1 MTQINLNPYLKAN
14 VVEASDVAAA
24 QTLIAMVV
32 RNGGAEPDLLGT
44 LLLCLA
50 LRTPRDR
57 HTCVDLD
64 HISDWLTP
72 EGVKAQLEWPTD
84 STTWLVA
91 AKTCPLLFG
100 GPGATTPFIVDGS
113 RVYLGRSYDEE
124 GVIAAAL
131 TRNNAQH
138 VHIVLG
144 GPGTGKTR
152 EVAMK
157 FIDRFKKGERDIR
170 VALAAPTGKAAARMR
185 EVLSGEC
192 DALENLSEGKDGGL
206 DAVRAAV
213 AAAFSG
219 TVHSLLGFGPSRDT
233 RYKFNAENYL
243 PFDWVVID
251 EASMLPSSM
260 MYRLVEALDPS
271 TDLLLVGDPDQLASV
286 DAGSVLG
293 DIAKVATQKGSVL
306 FPQTKV
312 MRKQW
317 RFPPE
322 IDGLARLLRLETP
335 VDGQTLGNPKH
346 VDAVIEYLHVN
357 KNVISWINPDTDKD
371 ELIGVRK
378 KVVDHARQ
386 LHAAAMSSDPQAALN
401 KRQEL
406 QLLCAHREGKN
417 GVSYWNGF
425 VEHELGA
432 YAELRWY
439 FGRPVMVTRNNRSV
453 KLYNGDVGIIVPDA
467 DGEPVGAFS
476 ADADGKPVGAF
487 SDSKT
492 FRLVPTMRLED
503 VESVHALT
511 IHKSQGSEYDEVIVV
526 LPNESSRILTRELFY
541 TGITRTKNRLTIIGS
556 EAVLRSAVSQAI
568 RRTSGLAARL

>member
-1 MTQINLNPYLKAN
+1 MSQINLDPYLKAK
-14 VVEASDVAAA
+14 VIEAADVAAA

-57 HTCVDLD
+57 HTCIDLN

-72 EGVKAQLEWPTD
+72 EGVKKQLKWPTD
-84 STTWLVA
+84 SATWLA
-91 AKTCPLLFG
+91 ATKTCPLLFG
-100 GPGATTPFIVDGS
+100 GSGATTPLIVDGS

-124 GVIAAAL
+124 GAIAAAL

-138 VHIVLG
+138 LNIILG

-152 EVAMK
+152 QVAK
-157 FIDRFKKGERDIR
+157 NFFDRFKKGERDVR

-185 EVLSGEC
+185 EVLLREC
-192 DALENLSEGKDGGL
+192 DQLKDLPEGKDVDW
-206 DAVRAAV
+206 DAVNAAIGS
-213 AAAFSG
+213 AFSG
-219 TVHSLLGFGPSRDT
+219 TVHSLLGFGPSRDK
-233 RYKFNAENYL
+233 RYKFNADNYL

-251 EASMLPSSM
+251 ETSMLPSSM
-260 MYRLVEALDPS
+260 MYRLVDALDPS
-271 TDLLLVGDPDQLASV
+271 TALLLVGDPDQLASV

-293 DIAKVATQKGSVL
+293 DIAKVATQEGSVL
-306 FPQTKV
+306 FPQTIVKRV
-312 MRKQW
+312 QHRL
-317 RFPPE
+317 PPE

-335 VDGQTLGNPKH
+335 LDGQTLGNPKH

-386 LHAAAMSSDPQAALN
+386 LQEAAMSSDPQSALI

-406 QLLCAHREGKN
+406 QLLCAHREGKT

-432 YAELRWY
+432 YTEARWY
-439 FGRPVMVTRNNRSV
+439 FGRPVMVTRNNWSV
-453 KLYNGDVGIIVPDA
+453 DLYNGDVGIIMPDP
-467 DGEPVGAFS
+467 DGRPVG
-476 ADADGKPVGAF
+476 VF
-487 SDSKT
+487 SDGGA

-511 IHKSQGSEYDEVIVV
+511 IHKSQGSEYNEVIVV

-541 TGITRTKNRLTIIGS
+541 TGITRTKERLTIIGS

-568 RRTSGLAARL
+568 RRTSGLAARIL

>member
-14 VVEASDVAAA
+14 VVADGDVAAA

-32 RNGGAEPDLLGT
+32 RNGGSEPDLLGT

-185 EVLSGEC
+185 EVLLREC
-192 DALENLSEGKDGGL
+192 DALKKLPAGKDVVW
-206 DAVRAAV
+206 DAVNAAV
-213 AAAFSG
+213 ENAFSG
-219 TVHSLLGFGPSRDT
+219 TIHVLLGFGPSRDT
-233 RYKFNAENYL
+233 RYKFNADNHL

-251 EASMLPSSM
+251 EVSMLPSSM

-293 DIAKVATQKGSVL
+293 DIAKVATQNGSVL

-317 RFPPE
+317 RLPPE

-335 VDGQTLGNPKH
+335 LDGQTLGNPKH

-357 KNVISWINPDTDKD
+357 KDVISWINPDTNKD
-371 ELIGVRK
+371 ALTDVRK

-386 LHAAAMSSDPQAALN
+386 LRAAAMSSDPQAALD

-406 QLLCAHREGKN
+406 QLLCAHREGKT

-453 KLYNGDVGIIVPDA
+453 DLYNGDVGIIVPDA
-467 DGEPVGAFS
+467 DDQPVGAFS
-476 ADADGKPVGAF
+476 NGE
-487 SDSKT
+487 T
-492 FRLVPTMRLED
+492 LRLVPTMRLED

-568 RRTSGLAARL
+568 RRTSGLAARI

>member
-1 MTQINLNPYLKAN
+1 MTQINLNAYLKAN
-14 VVEASDVAAA
+14 VVEAADVASAE
-24 QTLIAMVV
+24 TLIAMVV
-32 RNGGAEPDLLGT
+32 RNGGTEPDLLGT

-185 EVLSGEC
+185 DVLLREC
-192 DALENLSEGKDGGL
+192 DALKRLPEGKDVDW
-206 DAVRAAV
+206 DAVNAAV
-213 AAAFSG
+213 ENAFSG
-219 TVHSLLGFGPSRDT
+219 TVHVLLGFGPSRDT
-233 RYKFNAENYL
+233 RYKFDADNHL

-251 EASMLPSSM
+251 EVSMLPSSM

-317 RFPPE
+317 RLPPE
-322 IDGLARLLRLETP
+322 IDGLARLLRLENP
-335 VDGQTLGNPKH
+335 LDGQTLGNPKH

-357 KNVISWINPDTDKD
+357 KDVISWINPDTNKD
-371 ELIGVRK
+371 ALTDVRK

-386 LHAAAMSSDPQAALN
+386 LRAAAMSSDPQAALD

-406 QLLCAHREGKN
+406 QLLCAHREGKT

-432 YAELRWY
+432 YTELRWY
-439 FGRPVMVTRNNRSV
+439 FGRPVMVTRNNRPV
-453 KLYNGDVGIIVPDA
+453 DLYNGDVGIIVPDA
-467 DGEPVGAFS
+467 DDQPVGAFS
-476 ADADGKPVGAF
+476 NGE
-487 SDSKT
+487 T
-492 FRLVPTMRLED
+492 LRLVPTMRLED

-568 RRTSGLAARL
+568 RRRSGLAARI

>member
-1 MTQINLNPYLKAN
+1 MSRKDLNPYLKTN
-14 VVEASDVAAA
+14 VVEAADIAAA

-32 RNGGAEPDLLGT
+32 RQGGAEPDLLGT

-57 HTCVDLD
+57 HTCIDLD

-72 EGVKAQLEWPTD
+72 EGVKEQLEWPTD
-84 STTWLVA
+84 SATWLA
-91 AKTCPLLFG
+91 ATKSCPLLFG
-100 GPGATTPFIVDGS
+100 APGRATPLIVDDR
-113 RVYLGRSYDEE
+113 RVYLGRSFAEE
-124 GVIAAAL
+124 GAIAAAL

-185 EVLSGEC
+185 EVLLREC
-192 DALENLSEGKDGGL
+192 DALKNLPEGKDVDW
-206 DAVRAAV
+206 DAVNAAIS
-213 AAAFSG
+213 AAFSG

-260 MYRLVEALDPS
+260 MYRLVDALEPS
-271 TDLLLVGDPDQLASV
+271 TALLLVGDPDQLASV

-293 DIAKVATQKGSVL
+293 DIAKIATQKDSVL
-306 FPQTKV
+306 FPQTNV
-312 MRKQW
+312 MRKQF
-317 RFPPE
+317 RLPPE

-335 VDGQTLGNPKH
+335 LDGQALGDSKH
-346 VDAVIEYLHVN
+346 VDAVIEYLNSN
-357 KNVISWINPDTDKD
+357 KTLISWINPDIDKD
-371 ELIGVRK
+371 ELMSVRK

-386 LHAAAMSSDPQAALN
+386 LHEAAMSPDPQLALK

-406 QLLCAHREGKN
+406 QLLCAHREGKT

-432 YAELRWY
+432 YTEARWY

-453 KLYNGDVGIIVPDA
+453 DLYNGDVGIIVPDS
-467 DGEPVGAFS
+467 GGQPVG
-476 ADADGKPVGAF
+476 VF
-487 SDSKT
+487 SDGGT

-503 VESVHALT
+503 VQSVHALT

>member
-1 MTQINLNPYLKAN
+1 MSRKDLNPYLKTN
-14 VVEASDVAAA
+14 VVEAADIAAA

-57 HTCVDLD
+57 HTCIDLD

-84 STTWLVA
+84 SATWLA
-91 AKTCPLLFG
+91 ATKSCPLLFG
-100 GPGATTPFIVDGS
+100 APGTATPLIVDDR
-113 RVYLGRSYDEE
+113 RVYLGRSFAEE
-124 GVIAAAL
+124 GAIAAAL

-185 EVLSGEC
+185 EVLLREC
-192 DALENLSEGKDGGL
+192 DALKNLPEGKDVDW
-206 DAVRAAV
+206 DAVNAAIS
-213 AAAFSG
+213 AAFSG

-233 RYKFNAENYL
+233 RYKFNADNYL

-260 MYRLVEALDPS
+260 MYRLVDALDPS
-271 TDLLLVGDPDQLASV
+271 TALLLVGDPDQLASV

-293 DIAKVATQKGSVL
+293 DIAKIATQKDSVL
-306 FPQTKV
+306 FPQTNV
-312 MRKQW
+312 MRKQF
-317 RFPPE
+317 RLPPE

-335 VDGQTLGNPKH
+335 LDGQALGDSKH
-346 VDAVIEYLHVN
+346 VDAVIEYLNSN
-357 KNVISWINPDTDKD
+357 KTLISWINPDIDKD
-371 ELIGVRK
+371 ELMSVRK

-386 LHAAAMSSDPQAALN
+386 LHEAAMSPDPQLALK

-406 QLLCAHREGKN
+406 QLLCAHREGKT

-432 YAELRWY
+432 YTEARWY

-453 KLYNGDVGIIVPDA
+453 DLYNGDVGIIVPDS
-467 DGEPVGAFS
+467 GGQPVG
-476 ADADGKPVGAF
+476 VF
-487 SDSKT
+487 SDGGA

-568 RRTSGLAARL
+568 RRTSGLAARI

>member
-1 MTQINLNPYLKAN
+1 MSQKDLNPYLKAN
-14 VVEASDVAAA
+14 VVESADIAAA
-24 QTLIAMVV
+24 QALIAMVV
-32 RNGGAEPDLLGT
+32 RQGGTEPNLLGT

-57 HTCVDLD
+57 HTCVDLE
-64 HISDWLTP
+64 HISDWLTI
-72 EGVKAQLEWPTD
+72 EGAKAQLEWPTD
-84 STTWLVA
+84 SATWLA
-91 AKTCPLLFG
+91 ATKSCPLLFG
-100 GPGATTPFIVDGS
+100 APGELTPLIIDNS
-113 RVYLGRSYDEE
+113 RVYLSRSYSEE
-124 GVIAAAL
+124 GAIAAAL

-138 VHIVLG
+138 LHIILG

-185 EVLSGEC
+185 EVLLREC
-192 DALENLSEGKDGGL
+192 DALKNLPEGKDVDW
-206 DAVRAAV
+206 DAVNAAIS
-213 AAAFSG
+213 AAFSG
-219 TVHSLLGFGPSRDT
+219 TVHSLLGFGPSRET
-233 RYKFNAENYL
+233 RYKFNSQNYL

-260 MYRLVEALDPS
+260 MYRLVDALDPS
-271 TDLLLVGDPDQLASV
+271 TALLLVGDPDQLASV

-293 DIAKVATQKGSVL
+293 DIAKIATQKDSVL
-306 FPQTKV
+306 FSQTNV
-312 MRKQW
+312 MRKQF
-317 RFPPE
+317 RLPPE

-335 VDGQTLGNPKH
+335 IDGQALGDSKH
-346 VDAVIEYLHVN
+346 VDSVIEFLQSN
-357 KNVISWINPDTDKD
+357 KTLISWINPDTDKD
-371 ELIGVRK
+371 ELMSVRK

-386 LHAAAMSSDPQAALN
+386 LHEAAMSPDPQSALK

-406 QLLCAHREGKN
+406 QLLCAHREGKT

-432 YAELRWY
+432 YTEARWY

-453 KLYNGDVGIIVPDA
+453 DLYNGDVGIIVPDS
-467 DGEPVGAFS
+467 GGQPVG
-476 ADADGKPVGAF
+476 VF
-487 SDSKT
+487 SDGGT

-568 RRTSGLAARL
+568 RRTSGLATRL

>member
-1 MTQINLNPYLKAN
+1 MSQINLNPYLKAN
-14 VVEASDVAAA
+14 VVEVADIAAA
-24 QTLIAMVV
+24 QTLVAMVV
-32 RNGGAEPDLLGT
+32 RQGGTEPDLLGT

-57 HTCVDLD
+57 HTCVDLE

-84 STTWLVA
+84 SATWLSA
-91 AKTCPLLFG
+91 TKTCPLLFG
-100 GPGATTPFIVDGS
+100 APGALTPLIIDNS

-124 GVIAAAL
+124 GAIAAAL

-138 VHIVLG
+138 LHIVLG

-157 FIDRFKKGERDIR
+157 FIDRFKKGERDVR

-185 EVLSGEC
+185 EVLLREC
-192 DALENLSEGKDGGL
+192 DALKKLPEGINVDW
-206 DAVRAAV
+206 DAVNSAI

-219 TVHSLLGFGPSRDT
+219 TVHSLLGFGPSRET
-233 RYKFNAENYL
+233 RYKFNADNYL

-260 MYRLVEALDPS
+260 MYRLVDALDPS
-271 TDLLLVGDPDQLASV
+271 TALLLVGDPDQLASV

-306 FPQTKV
+306 FPQTNV
-312 MRKQW
+312 MRDQW
-317 RFPPE
+317 RLPKE

-335 VDGQTLGNPKH
+335 LEGQALGDSKH
-346 VDAVIEYLHVN
+346 VDAVIEYLNSN
-357 KNVISWINPDTDKD
+357 KTLISWINPDTDKD
-371 ELIGVRK
+371 ELIRVRK

-386 LHAAAMSSDPQAALN
+386 LHGAAMSADPQSALK

-406 QLLCAHREGKN
+406 QLLCAHREGKT

-432 YAELRWY
+432 YTETRWY

-453 KLYNGDVGIIVPDA
+453 DLYNGDVGIIVPDS
-467 DGEPVGAFS
+467 GGQPVGVFG
-476 ADADGKPVGAF
+476 DGG
-487 SDSKT
+487 T

>member
-1 MTQINLNPYLKAN
+1 MSRKDLNPYLKTN
-14 VVEASDVAAA
+14 VVEAADIAAA

-57 HTCVDLD
+57 HTCIDLD

-84 STTWLVA
+84 SATWLA
-91 AKTCPLLFG
+91 ATKSCPLLFG
-100 GPGATTPFIVDGS
+100 APGTATPLIVDDR
-113 RVYLGRSYDEE
+113 RVYLGRSFAEE
-124 GVIAAAL
+124 GAIAAAL

-185 EVLSGEC
+185 EVLLREC
-192 DALENLSEGKDGGL
+192 DALKNLPEGKDVDW
-206 DAVRAAV
+206 DAVNAAIS
-213 AAAFSG
+213 AAFSG

-233 RYKFNAENYL
+233 RYKFNADNYL

-260 MYRLVEALDPS
+260 MYRLVDALDPS
-271 TDLLLVGDPDQLASV
+271 TALLLVGDPDQLASV

-293 DIAKVATQKGSVL
+293 DIAKIATQKDSVL
-306 FPQTKV
+306 FPQTNV
-312 MRKQW
+312 MRKQF
-317 RFPPE
+317 RLPPE

-335 VDGQTLGNPKH
+335 LDGQALGDSKH
-346 VDAVIEYLHVN
+346 VDAVIEYLNSN
-357 KNVISWINPDTDKD
+357 KTLISWINPDIDKD
-371 ELIGVRK
+371 ELMSVRK

-386 LHAAAMSSDPQAALN
+386 LHEAAMSPDPQLALK

-406 QLLCAHREGKN
+406 QLLCAHREGKT

-432 YAELRWY
+432 YTEARWY

-453 KLYNGDVGIIVPDA
+453 DLYNGDVGIIVPDS
-467 DGEPVGAFS
+467 GGQPVG
-476 ADADGKPVGAF
+476 VF
-487 SDSKT
+487 SDGGT

>member
-14 VVEASDVAAA
+14 VVEAADVAAA

-170 VALAAPTGKAAARMR
+170 VALAAPTGKAAARMHD
-185 EVLSGEC
+185 VLLREC
-192 DALENLSEGKDGGL
+192 DALKKLREGKDVDW
-206 DAVRAAV
+206 DAVNAAV
-213 AAAFSG
+213 ENAFSG
-219 TVHSLLGFGPSRDT
+219 NVHVLLGFGPSRDT
-233 RYKFNAENYL
+233 RYKFNADNYL

-251 EASMLPSSM
+251 EVSMLPSSM

-293 DIAKVATQKGSVL
+293 DIAKVATQNGSVL

-317 RFPPE
+317 RLPPE

-335 VDGQTLGNPKH
+335 LDGQTLGNPKH

-357 KNVISWINPDTDKD
+357 KDVISWINPDTNKD
-371 ELIGVRK
+371 ALTDVRK

-386 LHAAAMSSDPQAALN
+386 LRAAAMSSDPQAALD

-406 QLLCAHREGKN
+406 QLLCAHREGKT

-453 KLYNGDVGIIVPDA
+453 DLYNGDVGIIVPDA
-467 DGEPVGAFS
+467 DDQPVGAFS
-476 ADADGKPVGAF
+476 NGE
-487 SDSKT
+487 T
-492 FRLVPTMRLED
+492 LRLVPTMRLED

-568 RRTSGLAARL
+568 RRTSGLAARI

>member
-1 MTQINLNPYLKAN
+1 MSQKDLNPYLKAN
-14 VVEASDVAAA
+14 VVESADIAAA
-24 QTLIAMVV
+24 QALIAMVV
-32 RNGGAEPDLLGT
+32 RQGGTEPNLLGT

-57 HTCVDLD
+57 HTCVDLE
-64 HISDWLTP
+64 HISDWLTI
-72 EGVKAQLEWPTD
+72 EGAKAQLEWPTD
-84 STTWLVA
+84 SATWLA
-91 AKTCPLLFG
+91 ATKSCPLLFG
-100 GPGATTPFIVDGS
+100 APGELTPLIIDNS
-113 RVYLGRSYDEE
+113 RVYLSRSYSEE
-124 GVIAAAL
+124 GAIAAAL

-138 VHIVLG
+138 LHIILG

-185 EVLSGEC
+185 EVLLREC
-192 DALENLSEGKDGGL
+192 DALKNLPEGKDVDW
-206 DAVRAAV
+206 DAVNAAIS
-213 AAAFSG
+213 AAFSG
-219 TVHSLLGFGPSRDT
+219 TVHSLLGFGPSRET
-233 RYKFNAENYL
+233 RYKFNSQNYL

-260 MYRLVEALDPS
+260 MYRLVDALDPS
-271 TDLLLVGDPDQLASV
+271 TALLLVGDPDQLASV

-293 DIAKVATQKGSVL
+293 DIAKIATQKDSVL
-306 FPQTKV
+306 FSQTNV
-312 MRKQW
+312 MRKQF
-317 RFPPE
+317 RLPPE

-335 VDGQTLGNPKH
+335 IDGQSLGDSKH
-346 VDAVIEYLHVN
+346 VDSVIEFLQSN
-357 KNVISWINPDTDKD
+357 KTLISWINPDTDKD
-371 ELIGVRK
+371 ELMSVRK

-386 LHAAAMSSDPQAALN
+386 LHEAAMSPDPQSALK

-406 QLLCAHREGKN
+406 QLLCAHREGKT

-432 YAELRWY
+432 YTETRWY

-453 KLYNGDVGIIVPDA
+453 DLYNGDVGIIVPDS
-467 DGEPVGAFS
+467 GGQPVG
-476 ADADGKPVGAF
+476 VF
-487 SDSKT
+487 SDGGT

-568 RRTSGLAARL
+568 RRTSGLAVRL

>member
-1 MTQINLNPYLKAN
+1 
-14 VVEASDVAAA
+14 
-24 QTLIAMVV
+24 MVV

-57 HTCVDLD
+57 HTCIDLD

-72 EGVKAQLEWPTD
+72 EGVKAQLDWPTD
-84 STTWLVA
+84 SATWLA
-91 AKTCPLLFG
+91 ATKTCPLLFG
-100 GPGATTPFIVDGS
+100 APGTATPLIIDGG
-113 RVYLGRSYDEE
+113 RVYLGRSYHEE
-124 GVIAAAL
+124 GAIAAAL

-138 VHIVLG
+138 LHIILG

-185 EVLSGEC
+185 EVLLREC
-192 DALENLSEGKDGGL
+192 DALKNLPEGKDVNWVAL
-206 DAVRAAV
+206 NAAISE
-213 AAAFSG
+213 AFSG
-219 TVHSLLGFGPSRDT
+219 TVHSLLGFGPSRET
-233 RYKFNAENYL
+233 RYKFNSENCL

-251 EASMLPSSM
+251 EASMVPSSM
-260 MYRLVEALDPS
+260 MYRLVDALDPS
-271 TDLLLVGDPDQLASV
+271 TALLLVGDPDQLASV

-293 DIAKVATQKGSVL
+293 DIAKVARQKGSVL
-306 FPQTKV
+306 FSQTKV
-312 MRKQW
+312 MRDQW
-317 RFPPE
+317 RLPPE

-335 VDGQTLGNPKH
+335 LDGQTLGNPKH

-386 LHAAAMSSDPQAALN
+386 LHEAAMSSDPQSALI

-406 QLLCAHREGKN
+406 QLLCAHREGKT

-432 YAELRWY
+432 YTETRWY
-439 FGRPVMVTRNNRSV
+439 FGRPVMVTRNNWSV
-453 KLYNGDVGIIVPDA
+453 DLYNGDVGIIVPDA
-467 DGEPVGAFS
+467 ESRPVGAFS
-476 ADADGKPVGAF
+476 NGGG
-487 SDSKT
+487 

-541 TGITRTKNRLTIIGS
+541 TGITRTKNRLTIIGT
-556 EAVLRSAVSQAI
+556 EAVLRGAVSQAI
-568 RRTSGLAARL
+568 RRTSGLAARI

>member
-1 MTQINLNPYLKAN
+1 MSQKDLNPYLKTN
-14 VVEASDVAAA
+14 VVEAADIAAA

-57 HTCVDLD
+57 HTCIDLD

-84 STTWLVA
+84 SATWLA
-91 AKTCPLLFG
+91 ATKSCPLLFG
-100 GPGATTPFIVDGS
+100 APGTATPLIVDDR
-113 RVYLGRSYDEE
+113 RVYLGRSFAEE
-124 GVIAAAL
+124 GAIAAAL

-185 EVLSGEC
+185 EVLLREC
-192 DALENLSEGKDGGL
+192 DALKNLPEGKDVDW
-206 DAVRAAV
+206 DAVNAAIS
-213 AAAFSG
+213 AAFSG

-233 RYKFNAENYL
+233 RYKFNADNYL

-260 MYRLVEALDPS
+260 MYRLVDALDPS
-271 TDLLLVGDPDQLASV
+271 TALLLVGDPDQLASV

-293 DIAKVATQKGSVL
+293 DIAKIATQKDSVL
-306 FPQTKV
+306 FPQTNV
-312 MRKQW
+312 MRKQF
-317 RFPPE
+317 RLPPE

-335 VDGQTLGNPKH
+335 LDGQALGDSKH
-346 VDAVIEYLHVN
+346 VDAVIEYLNSN
-357 KNVISWINPDTDKD
+357 KTLISWINPDIDKD
-371 ELIGVRK
+371 ELMSVRK

-386 LHAAAMSSDPQAALN
+386 LHEAAMSPDTQLALK

-406 QLLCAHREGKN
+406 QLLCAHREGKT

-432 YAELRWY
+432 YTEARWY

-453 KLYNGDVGIIVPDA
+453 DLYNGDVGIIVPDL
-467 DGEPVGAFS
+467 GGQPVG
-476 ADADGKPVGAF
+476 VF
-487 SDSKT
+487 SDGGT

>member
-1 MTQINLNPYLKAN
+1 MSRKDLNPYLKTN
-14 VVEASDVAAA
+14 VVEAADIAAA

-57 HTCVDLD
+57 HTCIDLD

-84 STTWLVA
+84 SATWLA
-91 AKTCPLLFG
+91 ATKTCPLLFG
-100 GPGATTPFIVDGS
+100 APGTATPLIIDGG
-113 RVYLGRSYDEE
+113 RVYLGRSYHEE
-124 GVIAAAL
+124 GAIAAAL

-138 VHIVLG
+138 LHIILG

-185 EVLSGEC
+185 EVLLREC
-192 DALENLSEGKDGGL
+192 DALKNLPEGKDVNWVAL
-206 DAVRAAV
+206 NAAISE
-213 AAAFSG
+213 AFSG
-219 TVHSLLGFGPSRDT
+219 TVHSLLGFGPSRET
-233 RYKFNAENYL
+233 RYKFNSENCL

-251 EASMLPSSM
+251 EASMVPSSM
-260 MYRLVEALDPS
+260 MYRLVDALDPS
-271 TDLLLVGDPDQLASV
+271 TALLLVGDPDQLASV

-293 DIAKVATQKGSVL
+293 DIAKVARQKGSVL
-306 FPQTKV
+306 FSQTKV
-312 MRKQW
+312 MRDQW
-317 RFPPE
+317 RLPPE

-335 VDGQTLGNPKH
+335 LDGQTLGNPKH

-386 LHAAAMSSDPQAALN
+386 LHEAAMSSDPQSALV

-406 QLLCAHREGKN
+406 QLLCAHREGKT

-432 YAELRWY
+432 YTETRWY
-439 FGRPVMVTRNNRSV
+439 FGRPVMVTRNNWSV
-453 KLYNGDVGIIVPDA
+453 DLYNGDVGIIVPDA
-467 DGEPVGAFS
+467 ESRPVGAFS
-476 ADADGKPVGAF
+476 NGGG
-487 SDSKT
+487 

-541 TGITRTKNRLTIIGS
+541 TGITRTKNRLTIIGT
-556 EAVLRSAVSQAI
+556 EAVLRGAVSQAI
-568 RRTSGLAARL
+568 RRTSGLAARI

>member
-1 MTQINLNPYLKAN
+1 MSQKDLNPYLKAN
-14 VVEASDVAAA
+14 VVESADIAAA
-24 QTLIAMVV
+24 QALIAMVV
-32 RNGGAEPDLLGT
+32 RQGGTEPNLLGT
-44 LLLCLA
+44 LLLSLA

-57 HTCVDLD
+57 HTCVDLE
-64 HISDWLTP
+64 HISDWLTI
-72 EGVKAQLEWPTD
+72 EGAKAQLEWPTD
-84 STTWLVA
+84 SATWLA
-91 AKTCPLLFG
+91 ATKSCPLLFG
-100 GPGATTPFIVDGS
+100 APGELTPLIIDNS
-113 RVYLGRSYDEE
+113 RVYLSRSYGEE
-124 GVIAAAL
+124 GAIAAAL

-138 VHIVLG
+138 LHIILG

-185 EVLSGEC
+185 EVLLREC
-192 DALENLSEGKDGGL
+192 DALKNLPEGKDVDW
-206 DAVRAAV
+206 DAVNAAIS
-213 AAAFSG
+213 AAFSG
-219 TVHSLLGFGPSRDT
+219 TVHSLLGFGPSRET
-233 RYKFNAENYL
+233 RYKFNSQNYL

-260 MYRLVEALDPS
+260 MYRLVDALDPS
-271 TDLLLVGDPDQLASV
+271 TALLLVGDPDQLASV

-293 DIAKVATQKGSVL
+293 DIAKIATQKDSVL
-306 FPQTKV
+306 FSQTNV
-312 MRKQW
+312 MRKQF
-317 RFPPE
+317 RLPPE

-335 VDGQTLGNPKH
+335 LDGQALGDSKH
-346 VDAVIEYLHVN
+346 VDSVIEFLQSN
-357 KNVISWINPDTDKD
+357 KTLISWINPDTDKD
-371 ELIGVRK
+371 ELRSVRK

-386 LHAAAMSSDPQAALN
+386 LHEAAMSPDPQSALK

-406 QLLCAHREGKN
+406 QLLCAHREGKT

-425 VEHELGA
+425 IEHELGA
-432 YAELRWY
+432 YTEARWY

-453 KLYNGDVGIIVPDA
+453 DLYNGDVGIIVPDT
-467 DGEPVGAFS
+467 GGQPVG
-476 ADADGKPVGAF
+476 VF
-487 SDSKT
+487 SDGGT

>member
-1 MTQINLNPYLKAN
+1 
-14 VVEASDVAAA
+14 
-24 QTLIAMVV
+24 
-32 RNGGAEPDLLGT
+32 
-44 LLLCLA
+44 
-50 LRTPRDR
+50 
-57 HTCVDLD
+57 
-64 HISDWLTP
+64 
-72 EGVKAQLEWPTD
+72 
-84 STTWLVA
+84 
-91 AKTCPLLFG
+91 
-100 GPGATTPFIVDGS
+100 
-113 RVYLGRSYDEE
+113 
-124 GVIAAAL
+124 
-131 TRNNAQH
+131 
-138 VHIVLG
+138 
-144 GPGTGKTR
+144 
-152 EVAMK
+152 MK

-185 EVLSGEC
+185 EVLLREC
-192 DALENLSEGKDGGL
+192 DALKKLPEGKDVDW
-206 DAVRAAV
+206 DAVSAAID
-213 AAAFSG
+213 AAFSG
-219 TVHSLLGFGPSRDT
+219 TVHSLLGFGPSRDK
-233 RYKFNAENYL
+233 RYKFNADNCL

-271 TDLLLVGDPDQLASV
+271 TALLLVGDPDQLASV

-293 DIAKVATQKGSVL
+293 DIAKIATQKASVL
-306 FPQTKV
+306 FSQTNV

-317 RFPPE
+317 RLPKE

-346 VDAVIEYLHVN
+346 VDAVIEYLQSN
-357 KNVISWINPDTDKD
+357 KTLISWVNPDTDKD
-371 ELIGVRK
+371 ALIDVRK

-386 LHAAAMSSDPQAALN
+386 LHEAAMSSDPQSALN

-406 QLLCAHREGKN
+406 QVLCAHREGKT
-417 GVSYWNGF
+417 GVSYWNGY

-432 YAELRWY
+432 YTELRWY
-439 FGRPVMVTRNNRSV
+439 FGRPVMVTRNNKSV
-453 KLYNGDVGIIVPDA
+453 DLYNGDVGIIVPDA
-467 DGEPVGAFS
+467 DGQPVGAFG
-476 ADADGKPVGAF
+476 DGG
-487 SDSKT
+487 T

-568 RRTSGLAARL
+568 RRASGLAARI

>member
-1 MTQINLNPYLKAN
+1 MSQINLNPYLKAN
-14 VVEASDVAAA
+14 VVEVADIAAA
-24 QTLIAMVV
+24 QTLVAMVV
-32 RNGGAEPDLLGT
+32 RQGGTEPDLLGT

-57 HTCVDLD
+57 HTCVDLE

-84 STTWLVA
+84 SATWLSA
-91 AKTCPLLFG
+91 TKSCPLLFG
-100 GPGATTPFIVDGS
+100 APGALTPLIIDNS
-113 RVYLGRSYDEE
+113 RVYLSRSYDEE
-124 GVIAAAL
+124 GAIAVAL

-185 EVLSGEC
+185 DVLLREC
-192 DALENLSEGKDGGL
+192 DALKRLPEGKDVDW
-206 DAVRAAV
+206 DAVNAAV
-213 AAAFSG
+213 ENAFSG
-219 TVHSLLGFGPSRDT
+219 TVHVLLGFGPSRDT
-233 RYKFNAENYL
+233 RYKFNADNYL

-251 EASMLPSSM
+251 EVSMLPSSM

-317 RFPPE
+317 RLPPE

-335 VDGQTLGNPKH
+335 LDGQTLGNPKH

-357 KNVISWINPDTDKD
+357 KDVISWINPDANKD
-371 ELIGVRK
+371 VLADVRK

-386 LHAAAMSSDPQAALN
+386 LRAAAMSSDPQAALD

-406 QLLCAHREGKN
+406 QLLCAHREGKT

-453 KLYNGDVGIIVPDA
+453 DLYNGDVGIIVPDA
-467 DGEPVGAFS
+467 DDQPVGAFS
-476 ADADGKPVGAF
+476 NGE
-487 SDSKT
+487 T
-492 FRLVPTMRLED
+492 LRLVPTMRLED

-568 RRTSGLAARL
+568 RRTSGLAARI

>member
-1 MTQINLNPYLKAN
+1 MSQKDLNPYLKAN
-14 VVEASDVAAA
+14 VVESADIAAA
-24 QTLIAMVV
+24 QALIAMVV
-32 RNGGAEPDLLGT
+32 RQGGTEPNLLGT

-57 HTCVDLD
+57 HTCVDLE
-64 HISDWLTP
+64 HISDWLTI
-72 EGVKAQLEWPTD
+72 EGAKAQLEWPTD
-84 STTWLVA
+84 SATWLA
-91 AKTCPLLFG
+91 ATKSCPLLFG
-100 GPGATTPFIVDGS
+100 APGELTPLIIDNS
-113 RVYLGRSYDEE
+113 RVYLSRSYGEE
-124 GVIAAAL
+124 GAIAAAL

-138 VHIVLG
+138 LHIILG

-185 EVLSGEC
+185 EVLLREC
-192 DALENLSEGKDGGL
+192 DALKNLPEGKDVDW
-206 DAVRAAV
+206 DAVNAAIS
-213 AAAFSG
+213 AAFSG
-219 TVHSLLGFGPSRDT
+219 TVHSLLGFGPSRET
-233 RYKFNAENYL
+233 RYKFNSQNYL

-260 MYRLVEALDPS
+260 MYRLVDALDPS
-271 TDLLLVGDPDQLASV
+271 TALLLVGDPDQLASV

-293 DIAKVATQKGSVL
+293 DIAKIATQKDSVL
-306 FPQTKV
+306 FSQTNV
-312 MRKQW
+312 MRKQF
-317 RFPPE
+317 RLPPE

-335 VDGQTLGNPKH
+335 LDGQALGDSKH
-346 VDAVIEYLHVN
+346 VDSVIEFLQSN
-357 KNVISWINPDTDKD
+357 KTLISWINPDTDKD
-371 ELIGVRK
+371 ELRSVRK

-386 LHAAAMSSDPQAALN
+386 LHEAAMSPDPQSALK

-406 QLLCAHREGKN
+406 QLLCAHREGKT

-425 VEHELGA
+425 IEHELGA
-432 YAELRWY
+432 YTEARWY

-453 KLYNGDVGIIVPDA
+453 DLYNGDVGIIVPDS
-467 DGEPVGAFS
+467 GGQPVG
-476 ADADGKPVGAF
+476 VF
-487 SDSKT
+487 SDGGT

>member
-1 MTQINLNPYLKAN
+1 
-14 VVEASDVAAA
+14 
-24 QTLIAMVV
+24 
-32 RNGGAEPDLLGT
+32 
-44 LLLCLA
+44 
-50 LRTPRDR
+50 
-57 HTCVDLD
+57 
-64 HISDWLTP
+64 
-72 EGVKAQLEWPTD
+72 
-84 STTWLVA
+84 
-91 AKTCPLLFG
+91 
-100 GPGATTPFIVDGS
+100 
-113 RVYLGRSYDEE
+113 
-124 GVIAAAL
+124 
-131 TRNNAQH
+131 
-138 VHIVLG
+138 
-144 GPGTGKTR
+144 
-152 EVAMK
+152 MK
-157 FIDRFKKGERDIR
+157 FIDRFKKGERDVR

-185 EVLSGEC
+185 EVLLREC
-192 DALENLSEGKDGGL
+192 DALKKLPEGINVDW
-206 DAVRAAV
+206 DAVNSAI

-233 RYKFNAENYL
+233 RYKFNADNYL

-260 MYRLVEALDPS
+260 MYRLVDALDPS
-271 TDLLLVGDPDQLASV
+271 TALLLVGDPDQLASV

-293 DIAKVATQKGSVL
+293 DIAKIATQKDSVL
-306 FPQTKV
+306 FPQTNV
-312 MRKQW
+312 MRKQF
-317 RFPPE
+317 RLPPE

-335 VDGQTLGNPKH
+335 LDGQALGDSKH
-346 VDAVIEYLHVN
+346 VDAVIEYLNSN
-357 KNVISWINPDTDKD
+357 KTLISWINPDIDKD
-371 ELIGVRK
+371 ELMSVRK

-386 LHAAAMSSDPQAALN
+386 LHEAAMSPDPQSALK

-406 QLLCAHREGKN
+406 QLLCAHREGKT

-432 YAELRWY
+432 YTEARWY

-453 KLYNGDVGIIVPDA
+453 DLYNGDVGIIVPDP
-467 DGEPVGAFS
+467 GGQPVGVFG
-476 ADADGKPVGAF
+476 DGG
-487 SDSKT
+487 T